1 MGIRSSGCDAVDAM
15 RNINFS
21 GNIVPMSWYKKIL
34 RENGK
39 PDHFA
44 VTLLSDIVYWYR
56 PTEVR
61 DPVSGYVVSLQKK
74 FDGDLL
80 QKSYDQYANQY
91 GESKRTVKAALDRL
105 EELGLIKKVFRDLKI
120 SSTLIPNIM
129 YIQIFPEKIDE
140 ITMEVVDDET
150 SGPMVQKSENEDINN
165 ECNENENEEESSVYA
180 DSVGGHTKFCTTSY
194 KTLYDL
200 PQNNVPPLTKEC
212 RDILQNDVGGLTPD
226 CETYTK
232 NTTEITIENNSY
244 PSISLHTP
252 DGNAPVQ
259 ENKDIDVSDDN
270 DPVVRKRKWTA
281 IIKRHISYD
290 ELIKRRPGDI
300 ARIDEFVRIMVQV
313 VCFGNDVYNIKGC
326 RIPAKLVAGQFL
338 MLNMYH
344 IIHVLESFEST
355 NVEMTAPDNYII
367 ASLYSSYNTYENE
380 VAQSLNCLLHDNGMK
395 E

>member
-165 ECNENENEEESSVYA
+165 ECNENENEEESSVYP
-180 DSVGGHTKFCTTSY
+180 DSVGGHTKFCTTPY

-232 NTTEITIENNSY
+232 NTTEITTKNTT
-244 PSISLHTP
+244 TP
-252 DGNAPVQ
+252 TTVLSDAVGCLRETFAFLNLAD
-259 ENKDIDVSDDN
+259 KDIATIFTASRN
-270 DPVVRKRKWTA
+270 NIEKCKRAAELLKQQSNTIRNPVGWLITMVGGDCQQTPYTPKGKSPGYCTRD
-281 IIKRHISYD
+281 INFE
-290 ELIKRRPGDI
+290 EL
-300 ARIDEFVRIMVQV
+300 EQE
-313 VCFGNDVYNIKGC
+313 
-326 RIPAKLVAGQFL
+326 LL
-338 MLNMYH
+338 
-344 IIHVLESFEST
+344 
-355 NVEMTAPDNYII
+355 
-367 ASLYSSYNTYENE
+367 TYT
-380 VAQSLNCLLHDNGMK
+380 
-395 E
+395 

>member
-1 MGIRSSGCDAVDAM
+1 MGIRSSGCDSVDAM

-21 GNIVPMSWYKKIL
+21 GNIVPVSWYKRIL

-44 VTLLSDIVYWYR
+44 VTLLADIVYWYR

-120 SSTLIPNIM
+120 SNTLIPNIM

-140 ITMEVVDDET
+140 ITKEIVDDKT

-165 ECNENENEEESSVYA
+165 KRNENANEEESSVYA
-180 DSVGGHTKFCTTSY
+180 DSVGGPTKFCTTSH

-200 PQNNVPPLTKEC
+200 PRNNVPPLTKEC
-212 RDILQNDVGGLTPD
+212 RDILQNDVGGLTSD

-232 NTTEITIENNSY
+232 NTTEITTENNSY
-244 PSISLHTP
+244 PSISLNTSEKEASFQ
-252 DGNAPVQ
+252 G
-259 ENKDIDVSDDN
+259 EKDIEMSDDN
-270 DPVVRKRKWTA
+270 DPVALKRKWTA

-290 ELIKRRPGDI
+290 ELIKRRPGDVV
-300 ARIDEFVRIMVQV
+300 RIDEFVRIMVQV

-338 MLNMYH
+338 MLNMHH

-395 E
+395 D